1 MKKKITI
8 ILGNPDSDSYCAS
21 IASAYQNAA
30 ENSGHEV
37 KLFKLGELEFDPILH
52 KGYKEIQPVERSLQ
66 DAQEAIKWAN
76 HLVFV
81 YPIWWG
87 TMPSLLKGFFD
98 RAFLPGY
105 AFKYRPNSQFWDK
118 LLTGRSAHVFSTMDT
133 PPWYYWLIYKMPG
146 HNQIKRTILEFSGI
160 KPVKISSF
168 GPVRFA
174 TDAQKEKWLAK
185 VARYAFQ
192 LS

>member
-1 MKKKITI
+1 M
-8 ILGNPDSDSYCAS
+8 
-21 IASAYQNAA
+21 
-30 ENSGHEV
+30 

-66 DAQEAIKWAN
+66 DAQEAIKWAS